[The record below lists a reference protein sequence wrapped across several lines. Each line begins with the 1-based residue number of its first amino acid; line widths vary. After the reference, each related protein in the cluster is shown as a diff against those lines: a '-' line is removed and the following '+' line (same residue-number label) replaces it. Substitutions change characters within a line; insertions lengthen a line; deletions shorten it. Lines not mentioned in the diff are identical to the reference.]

1 MRMSFLAPV
10 FALILVAGC
19 APVIPQNILST
30 VDKDLAFSDLI
41 KNTDAHAGKTI
52 LLGGEI
58 ISVENLETTTVVE
71 VLQEATNRRGKPVGA
86 DTSEGRFLAVFKGFK
101 DPAVYSKGKLLTVAG
116 VVKGVETKKLG
127 KSDYRYPVIGE
138 TAHYLWQQGR
148 EPSFGIGIGVGVS
161 HGF

>member
-1 MRMSFLAPV
+1 MRMRLFMPV
-10 FALILVAGC
+10 FALLLATGC

-30 VDKDLAFSDLI
+30 VDRNISFSDVI
-41 KNTDAHAGKTI
+41 KNPDTHTGKTVV
-52 LLGGEI
+52 LGGEI

-71 VLQEATNRRGKPVGA
+71 VLHEAINRRLKPVGA

-116 VVKGVETKKLG
+116 VINGAETRKLG
-127 KSDYRYPVIGE
+127 KTDYKYPVIEE
-138 TAHYLWQQGR
+138 TEHYLWR
-148 EPSFGIGIGVGVS
+148 EGHGPSFGIGIGVGVS